1 MDDFVIRRRKR
12 KRKQII
18 RRIIFLSLVC
28 AVIIAVAAFAM
39 HAKSKK
45 ESDTALRTAAETIYP
60 LKPET
65 EANLDAAILKKDNV
79 KTCYLTFDDGPT
91 MSVTPR
97 ILDILRRYNVKAT
110 FFTVGTLIENNKN
123 IARREYDEGHLL
135 ANHSYSH
142 NYSDFYAS
150 KENFMSEI
158 DKTYNLIYEITGEK
172 DYPRVFR
179 FPGGGFNAGSHGA
192 AKQEYKTVLK
202 ENNIRY
208 CDWNALNGDAE
219 GKSRSAEELVERVKK
234 TTKGKEDVVIL
245 MHDAAT
251 KSTTADALP
260 YIIEYLM
267 SQGYS
272 FKTLAQAPL
281 V

>member
-12 KRKQII
+12 RRRQII

-65 EANLDAAILKKDNV
+65 EANLDTAILKKDNV
-79 KTCYLTFDDGPT
+79 KTCSLPFDDGPT
-91 MSVTPR
+91 ASVTPR

-123 IARREYDEGHLL
+123 IAYREYDEGHLL